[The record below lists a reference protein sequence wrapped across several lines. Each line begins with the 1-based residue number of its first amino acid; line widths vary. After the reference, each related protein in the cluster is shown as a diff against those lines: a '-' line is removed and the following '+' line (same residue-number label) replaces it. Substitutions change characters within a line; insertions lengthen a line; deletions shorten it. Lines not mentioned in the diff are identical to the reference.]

1 MCNKIDQT
9 CAASGGGGVV
19 GEGGGSSPC
28 AGDSTI
34 EINEWSG
41 LLNYEQEV
49 AVNQPFH
56 DTIRYTPLIKKGTY
70 VQLGSE
76 HRDFRTQ
83 KKKKLRFMV

>member
-1 MCNKIDQT
+1 M
-9 CAASGGGGVV
+9 
-19 GEGGGSSPC
+19 GEGGGSSPW

-56 DTIRYTPLIKKGTY
+56 DTIRYTPLIKKGSY
-70 VQLGSE
+70 VQSTVILGPK
-76 HRDFRTQ
+76 R
-83 KKKKLRFMV
+83 KKNLSFMVQKPGRIYFYRSYKRLLDSYA

>member
-83 KKKKLRFMV
+83 KKKKT